1 MGLRRITCTVSA
13 AATLLVLT
21 GPTLAQAANELELPA
36 LVKRFGGD
44 LETDQVTTETLAE
57 GIHVMRATGGAVMA
71 TIGADGVLLIDDQYP
86 ETAMRIQTAIHELGG
101 GDVDFVINTHAHF
114 DHANGNEYFG
124 PAGARI
130 LAHEKARGYM
140 LETRRLDYGDVYYR
154 QPPAAPAALPVL
166 TFDDGMTLHFNGQ
179 RIDVRYFGPGHTDND
194 VVVFLR
200 EANIVHVGDLYSGGY
215 PYIDANNGGSLAGLI
230 SIWRSILDETNEDTQ
245 IVAGHAPV
253 TTYAAAKSYLAMLET
268 VHDRLTDFAAEG
280 ADIVAVV
287 AAAPTAEFDELR
299 GMSTLFLAHAYQTV
313 LAEP

>member
-1 MGLRRITCTVSA
+1 MGLRRNTLIAPAVI
-13 AATLLVLT
+13 TLLALA
-21 GPTLAQAANELELPA
+21 GPTQAANELELPA
-36 LVKRFGGD
+36 LVKRFGGN
-44 LETDQVTTETLAE
+44 LETDQVTNETLAE

-71 TIGADGVLLIDDQYP
+71 TIGEDGVLLIDDQYP
-86 ETAMRIQTAIHELGG
+86 ETAERIQAAIHDLGG

-114 DHANGNEYFG
+114 DHANGNEFFG
-124 PAGARI
+124 PAGARV
-130 LAHEKARGYM
+130 LAHEKARAYM
-140 LETRRLDYGDVYYR
+140 LETRRLDYGDVFYR
-154 QPPAAPAALPVL
+154 QPPASPAALPVL
-166 TFDDGMTLHFNGQ
+166 TFDDGITLHFNGQ

-230 SIWRSILDETNEDTQ
+230 AIWRSILDEADENTR

-253 TTYAAAKSYLAMLET
+253 ATYAAAKDYLAMLEA
-268 VHDRLTDFAAEG
+268 VHERLTGFAAEG

-287 AAAPTAEFDELR
+287 AAAPTAEFDEQR

-313 LAEP
+313 LAEQ